1 MNTSKP
7 NTHIKCDLCKGTFN
21 LTRDL
26 IKEIPVT
33 LEKEGFA
40 PHDVILTFLE
50 CPICGK
56 RYIVTMDDAKTQALA
71 EKLGGITLKQYKAAK
86 LGKPS
91 AKLEEKYRDAKWKL
105 GFNRQ
110 KLAEKYYGSF
120 YQLEG
125 TTEQLDYRYRTR

>member
-1 MNTSKP
+1 MNKP
-7 NTHIKCDLCKGTFN
+7 NTTIECDLCKGTFK
-21 LTRDL
+21 LAPKHLR
-26 IKEIPVT
+26 EVQVT
-33 LEKEGFA
+33 LEKEGLPA
-40 PHDVILTFLE
+40 HEVILTFLE

-56 RYIVTMDDAKTQALA
+56 RYIVTMDDAKTQTLA
-71 EKLGGITLKQYKAAK
+71 DKLRGITLKQYKAAK